1 MSVSKEEVNY
11 VAGLA
16 KLHLSEKEV
25 EVLSRD
31 MNSILSYMELLN
43 KLDTSDVE
51 PLEHVITLETDYRK
65 DVAKRHLIM
74 KKPYKMLQMPTQ
86 ITSVYQKLLNKE

>member
-51 PLEHVITLETDYRK
+51 PLEHVITLGTEYRK
-65 DVAKRHLIM
+65 DAAQGADHEKA
-74 KKPYKMLQMPTQ
+74 LQNAPDAD
-86 ITSVYQKLLNKE
+86 SDYFRVPKLLNKE

>member
-11 VAGLA
+11 IAGLA

-31 MNSILSYMELLN
+31 MNNILSASPLL
-43 KLDTSDVE
+43 DDWGA
-51 PLEHVITLETDYRK
+51 HVHSCPVGY
-65 DVAKRHLIM
+65 
-74 KKPYKMLQMPTQ
+74 
-86 ITSVYQKLLNKE
+86 